1 MRVIHSSQSPY
12 RYLLALAVLVGLTV
26 WLISPVVAQS
36 QRWQEI
42 NQGVMDGHIIP
53 AYVVLAEAGE
63 QLSERVDGFCSNTD
77 KTPEAINEMRAA
89 WHSAMD
95 AWQSVQHI
103 RFGPVSYFNW
113 QYRLQYWP
121 DERAT
126 GLRQLT
132 ALLAAAD
139 PAILDEETFAD
150 QSVGV
155 QGLPALEILLFD
167 EESDALLE
175 NGYRCQVAQAI
186 ANNIATMSQNIVTR
200 WQQEFRATLML
211 SDDSGWFRDH
221 SDASTE
227 LLKAL
232 VESVPLLTTQKL
244 ALPMGENAERA
255 RLRRAES
262 WRSARSLRNIQL
274 NVAALYDLYQG
285 QGDWQGL
292 TVIFPEAHSMMID
305 EHFATVNGLINELP
319 ASFETALDETEQ
331 GYARLV
337 TVAGSLDALYQA
349 LEAGV
354 KDTELFLGFN
364 SLDGD

>member
-1 MRVIHSSQSPY
+1 MRVIHSSQSLY
-12 RYLLALAVLVGLTV
+12 RYLLALATLVGLTV
-26 WLISPVVAQS
+26 WLASPVAAQS

-42 NQGVMDGHIIP
+42 NHGVMDGHIMP
-53 AYVVLAEAGE
+53 AYLDLAEAGK
-63 QLSERVDGFCSNTD
+63 QLLERVDGFCANSD
-77 KTPEAINEMRAA
+77 KTPEGMTELRAN
-89 WHSAMD
+89 WHRAMD

-139 PAILDEETFAD
+139 PAILDEDTFAD

-155 QGLPALEILLFD
+155 QGLPALEILLFGED
-167 EESDALLE
+167 SDALLE
-175 NGYRCQVAQAI
+175 GGYPCQVAQTI
-186 ANNIATMSQNIVTR
+186 ANNIATMSQNIATR
-200 WQQEFRATLML
+200 WQEEFRATLML
-211 SDDSGWFRDH
+211 NDDSGWFRDH

-262 WRSARSLRNIQL
+262 WRSARSLHNIQL
-274 NVAALYDLYQG
+274 NVAALHDLYQG

-292 TVIFPEAHSMMID
+292 AVIFPEVHIMMID
-305 EHFATVNGLINELP
+305 EHFATVNGLISELP
-319 ASFETALDETEQ
+319 ASFATALEETEQ
-331 GYARLV
+331 GYARLS
-337 TVAGSLDALYQA
+337 TVAESLDALYQA

-354 KDTELFLGFN
+354 KDTELYLGFN